1 MSRPSMENLSLL
13 LFAALLLL
21 AGVALA
27 WVFQPAIVAH
37 RRRGVAPSPGEGFF
51 TNPATGGRE
60 PFPSI
65 ERDAPEVTLTVVVPA
80 YNEEERLH
88 LMLDPALAFLE
99 KRRQQVPGKRRRG
112 GG

>member
-1 MSRPSMENLSLL
+1 
-13 LFAALLLL
+13 
-21 AGVALA
+21 
-27 WVFQPAIVAH
+27 
-37 RRRGVAPSPGEGFF
+37 
-51 TNPATGGRE
+51 
-60 PFPSI
+60 
-65 ERDAPEVTLTVVVPA
+65 VVPA